1 MTNSIKL
8 QYSVEYNTDP
18 NYPLSTQTGTCLGVL
33 FNTEQEAWSYLDL
46 VALRGTI
53 LEASISEVPT
63 PRKRLVYATTRSY
76 E

>member
-8 QYSVEYNTDP
+8 QYSVEYLNGNRGNT
-18 NYPLSTQTGTCLGVL
+18 SGIL
-33 FNTEQEAWSYLDL
+33 FNTEEQAWSYLDL
-46 VALRGTI
+46 VALQGTI

-63 PRKRLVYATTRSY
+63 PRKREVYATTRSW